1 MLMDA
6 ISCLIVLFSTIFYAR
21 KGFALTMISMFQ
33 GIACIVFG
41 LLFCEDVGSFLK
53 NKTGFGDYLTTSLTN
68 AFSENVQEST
78 FYKSIPDIFNNW
90 VSDAAN
96 TTIRHTADA
105 AASVITTIIG
115 FLLIVLA
122 VKLICFFFA
131 RIFSRE
137 NRRGPFALADSL
149 VGMGLGV
156 VLGIFYMLI
165 FYTVIAA
172 LMHFI
177 PEGLAKIINA
187 SLDNSAFSGK
197 LYNNNFIL
205 MNIKNLFIRI

>member
-6 ISCLIVLFSTIFYAR
+6 ISCLIVLFSAIFYAR

-122 VKLICFFFA
+122 VKLICFSLPGSSPEKTVGA
-131 RIFSRE
+131 RLRWRTVWSAWDSESSWVFS
-137 NRRGPFALADSL
+137 
-149 VGMGLGV
+149 
-156 VLGIFYMLI
+156 IC
-165 FYTVIAA
+165 
-172 LMHFI
+172 
-177 PEGLAKIINA
+177 
-187 SLDNSAFSGK
+187 
-197 LYNNNFIL
+197 
-205 MNIKNLFIRI
+205 